1 MTVAFGDAHDE
12 ELSRRP
18 DPARPDRRPREEHFV
33 SAVRGSS
40 GSVSDGNAGPAE
52 KPGNGDATSPDPV
65 APGDVD
71 LPWKATPERRSLWGP
86 VERPLEGTVHDPG
99 SDAVGRSRRR
109 SGLFAVGVPLLAGGL
124 VGVACLVLGLG
135 TAIVGPLGALGLAA
149 GAGVLVAGGSGVA
162 VRALRQSST
171 PQVTTGTDGPDTTA
185 RMLEEVRRATAET
198 RQRTRQLRHRA
209 SEPTVGLTLEHVESL
224 LRRIDALADSET
236 LRAQRPYEGEVTM
249 LEGMATRYLPELV
262 DAAADIIGF
271 LDTFAGSA
279 RQEALEN
286 LEDIDQQL
294 TVLGD
299 GLEQIESDLV
309 AGVSRSLEV
318 HAEFL
323 RTRFADQH
331 LNPIIDV

>member
-1 MTVAFGDAHDE
+1 M
-12 ELSRRP
+12 
-18 DPARPDRRPREEHFV
+18 
-33 SAVRGSS
+33 
-40 GSVSDGNAGPAE
+40 SDGNGEPAQRPSTGDDASPDPVAPE
-52 KPGNGDATSPDPV
+52 NATAPRDATPRDATAPKDATPRDAASSGDPV

-71 LPWKATPERRSLWGP
+71 LPWKATPERRNLWGP
-86 VERPLEGTVHDPG
+86 IEKSLEGTVHDPASG
-99 SDAVGRSRRR
+99 AVGRRR
-109 SGLFAVGVPLLAGGL
+109 SGLFSLGVPILAGGL
-124 VGVACLVLGLG
+124 VGAACLVVGLG
-135 TAIVGPLGALGLAA
+135 TAILGPLGALGIAA
-149 GAGVLVAGGSGVA
+149 GAGLLAAGGSGVA
-162 VRALRQSST
+162 VRALRSPQT
-171 PQVTTGTDGPDTTA
+171 PQVTAGTEGPQGTA
-185 RMLEEVRRATAET
+185 EMLEKVRSATAET
-198 RQRTRQLRHRA
+198 RERTRGLRRRA
-209 SEPTVGLTLEHVESL
+209 SEPTVGLTLEHVETL
-224 LRRIDALADSET
+224 LRRIDALADSEQ

-271 LDTFAGSA
+271 LETFAGSA

-286 LEDIDQQL
+286 LEGIDRQL
-294 TVLGD
+294 AVLGD

>member
-1 MTVAFGDAHDE
+1 M
-12 ELSRRP
+12 
-18 DPARPDRRPREEHFV
+18 
-33 SAVRGSS
+33 
-40 GSVSDGNAGPAE
+40 SDGNGEPAQR
-52 KPGNGDATSPDPV
+52 PSTGDGTSPDPVAPENATAAEDPAAPRDRAREGAASSADPV

-71 LPWKATPERRSLWGP
+71 LPWKATPERRNLWGP
-86 VERPLEGTVHDPG
+86 IEKPLEGTVHDPASG
-99 SDAVGRSRRR
+99 AVGRRR
-109 SGLFAVGVPLLAGGL
+109 SGLFSLGIPLLAGGL
-124 VGVACLVLGLG
+124 VGAACLVVGLG
-135 TAIVGPLGALGLAA
+135 TAILGPLGALGIAA
-149 GAGVLVAGGSGVA
+149 GAGLLAAGGSGVA
-162 VRALRQSST
+162 VRALRSPRT
-171 PQVTTGTDGPDTTA
+171 PQVTSGPVGPQGTA
-185 RMLEEVRRATAET
+185 EMLEKVRGATAET
-198 RQRTRQLRHRA
+198 RERTRALRRRA
-209 SEPTVGLTLEHVESL
+209 SEPTVGLTLEHVETL
-224 LRRIDALADSET
+224 LRRIDALADSEQ

-271 LDTFAGSA
+271 LETFAGSA

-286 LEDIDQQL
+286 LEGIDRQL
-294 TVLGD
+294 AVLGD